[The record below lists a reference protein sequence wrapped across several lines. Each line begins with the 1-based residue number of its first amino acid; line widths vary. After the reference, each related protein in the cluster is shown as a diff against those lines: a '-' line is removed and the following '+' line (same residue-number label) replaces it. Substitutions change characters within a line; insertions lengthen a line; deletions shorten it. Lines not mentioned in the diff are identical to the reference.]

1 MKIKLCAALLLA
13 STFIACEKADKDV
26 LWGISKLY
34 MPQAVIQS
42 GGTDINYTVSVDK
55 AAAGD
60 VSVVVGLY
68 RSGLEELKSVSVDLE
83 VYPDTLDR
91 AIEIAGGVN
100 PPAAYNIYKTARLL
114 PAAYYDVPG
123 RISLNDGERESS
135 VKLLVKK
142 ELLATDPFFVE
153 GNRYILPLRITN
165 LTRYELN
172 SALSLTMF
180 IFEPK

>member
-1 MKIKLCAALLLA
+1 MFLSLLLIKWLLL
-13 STFIACEKADKDV
+13 TFPELYKILLLKIF
-26 LWGISKLY
+26 LKLF
-34 MPQAVIQS
+34 
-42 GGTDINYTVSVDK
+42 
-55 AAAGD
+55 
-60 VSVVVGLY
+60 LF
-68 RSGLEELKSVSVDLE
+68 
-83 VYPDTLDR
+83 
-91 AIEIAGGVN
+91 
-100 PPAAYNIYKTARLL
+100 LL

-165 LTRYELN
+165 PTRYELN